1 MMRRRTSHS
10 VGALLLLLVARGAPS
25 AGSPASGTLARP
37 RLEGSASGR
46 PREPQA
52 AFGRRQATSG
62 AQLLKLLAGDGVAYS
77 QFGISV
83 AVSSDGARVVVG
95 AGGYYDDDELGS
107 QFGSAYVLDGAT
119 GERLLKL
126 VASDGAQFDSFG
138 YSVAVS
144 SDGARV
150 VVGSVYDDDQ
160 ASTTGSAYVFN
171 GTTGERLLKL
181 VASDGAANDYF
192 GDSVAVSSDGARVV
206 VGATG
211 DDDQGANS
219 GSAYVLDGATGER
232 LFKLVASDGAAGDS
246 FGYSVSVS
254 SDGARVVVGAT
265 GDDDQGTNSGSA
277 YVFDGTTG
285 ERLLKLVAS
294 DAAAYSKF
302 GNSVAVS
309 SDGARVVVGACQDD
323 DQGVYSGSAY
333 VLDGTTG
340 ERLLKLVASDGAQLD
355 RFGYSVAVSSDGAR
369 VVVGSFY
376 DSDQG
381 TAFGSAYV
389 FNGTTGERLLK
400 LVASDG
406 AANDYFGDSVAVSSD
421 GARVVVGA
429 MNDDDQGTNSGSA
442 YVFDF
447 TETTT
452 ETTTATTTKT
462 ATTTTDTGMS
472 SDTSNTTATTEP
484 WGLIAV
490 FAGVLILFL
499 VCCVAL
505 GCLVKRRRG
514 RSPRPER
521 GIDNAEV
528 KDNEYNESEQVAE
541 I

>member
-126 VASDGAQFDSFG
+126 VASDGAQ
-138 YSVAVS
+138 
-144 SDGARV
+144 
-150 VVGSVYDDDQ
+150 
-160 ASTTGSAYVFN
+160 
-171 GTTGERLLKL
+171 
-181 VASDGAANDYF
+181 
-192 GDSVAVSSDGARVV
+192 
-206 VGATG
+206 
-211 DDDQGANS
+211 
-219 GSAYVLDGATGER
+219 
-232 LFKLVASDGAAGDS
+232 
-246 FGYSVSVS
+246 
-254 SDGARVVVGAT
+254 
-265 GDDDQGTNSGSA
+265 
-277 YVFDGTTG
+277 
-285 ERLLKLVAS
+285 
-294 DAAAYSKF
+294 
-302 GNSVAVS
+302 
-309 SDGARVVVGACQDD
+309 
-323 DQGVYSGSAY
+323 
-333 VLDGTTG
+333 
-340 ERLLKLVASDGAQLD
+340 LD

-447 TETTT
+447 TEATTETTTATTTKTATTTTDTGTSSAASSTTTIIKTNTETTT